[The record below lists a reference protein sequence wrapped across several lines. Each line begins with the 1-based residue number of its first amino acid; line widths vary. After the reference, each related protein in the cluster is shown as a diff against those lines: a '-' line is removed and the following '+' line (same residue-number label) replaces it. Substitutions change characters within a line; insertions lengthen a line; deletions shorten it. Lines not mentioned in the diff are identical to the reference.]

1 MTRPPSDDD
10 LESFLR
16 RQDPGVLVDLL
27 LELASNH
34 DAVQARLAR
43 MQRAD
48 QPDVLVASFRKTLA
62 TWQRSTKYQG
72 FAESGDFGRR
82 LNQWL
87 EQVANELQPRDPAAA
102 LALFEAFIQADATWF
117 EHADD
122 SDGDIGD
129 AVRAACRHWLQA
141 AARCEVPSNGW
152 LDRLLGLF
160 KADEYGARDD
170 LLRRANLLLDESSLR
185 DLVAQLEARLAS
197 GATRSGS
204 MAPLNVEDIQGLLL
218 LLADALRDPEIVVRT
233 TMRRSPSPSSQQR
246 ETFVRA
252 YLDADRPAD
261 AMAWLREPW
270 SHFDYVRQD
279 LLATA
284 LERLGRFD
292 ESSPLRKQSFERAF
306 SVLYLDRW
314 LTQLSEPARRE
325 ALAHA
330 RELAIHHDQPATAA
344 EVLLHLGDAEAAEAR
359 LLTDPDRVDGRAYGT
374 LVPLSTALRAHA
386 CPRGETVVYRALL
399 LDVLN
404 RAYARAYRHGARYL
418 ARLRE
423 IAASGVG
430 LMPLPSHEEFEAE
443 IRRRHGRK
451 PAFWA
456 YVNGTRRDH
465 HDDDDDDG

>member
-1 MTRPPSDDD
+1 MTQRPSDDD
-10 LESFLR
+10 LETFLR
-16 RQDPGVLVDLL
+16 RQDAGVLVELL
-27 LELASNH
+27 LELAANH

-43 MQRAD
+43 MQQAD
-48 QPDVLVASFRKTLA
+48 RPDVLAASFRKTLA
-62 TWQRSTKYQG
+62 TWQRSTKYHG
-72 FAESGDFGRR
+72 YAESGDFARK
-82 LNQWL
+82 LDQWL

-152 LDRLLGLF
+152 LDRLLELF
-160 KADEYGARDD
+160 KADEYGARDE
-170 LLRRANLLLDESSLR
+170 LLRRAELLLDASSLR
-185 DLVAQLEARLAS
+185 DLVAQLEARPAS
-197 GATRSGS
+197 GATRGGS
-204 MAPLNVEDIQGLLL
+204 MSPLHVADIPGVLL
-218 LLADALRDPEIVVRT
+218 LLADALRDPDIMVRT
-233 TMRRSPSPSSQQR
+233 TLRRSPSPSPQQR

-270 SHFDYVRQD
+270 SHYDYARQD

-292 ESSPLRKQSFERAF
+292 ESSPLRKQIFERAL

-314 LTQLSEPARRE
+314 LTHLSEPERHDAV
-325 ALAHA
+325 AHA
-330 RELAIHHDQPATAA
+330 RELATHHDQPATAA
-344 EVLLHLGDAEAAEAR
+344 EVLLHLGDAEAAEVR
-359 LLTDPDRVDGRAYGT
+359 LLTDPGRVDGRSYGT
-374 LVPLSTALRAHA
+374 LVPLATALRAHA
-386 CPRGETVVYRALL
+386 CPRGETVVNRALL
-399 LDVLN
+399 LGVLN
-404 RAYARAYRHGARYL
+404 RAYARAYGHGARYL

-423 IAASGVG
+423 IAASGVA
-430 LMPLPSHEEFEAE
+430 LMPLASHEEFEAE
-443 IRRRHGRK
+443 IRQKHGRK

-456 YVNGTRRDH
+456 YVNGTRRDR
-465 HDDDDDDG
+465 HDEDSHG